1 MVQKRQVSVESLKT
15 FITDVKAQWHQWR
28 YGLLAGLFVI
38 GAIPLGSCSLDL
50 YRTEA
55 AEVPRLVYS
64 EISEPK
70 TFNPVTSQEA
80 TIVFGLLYEGLLS
93 ENAITNEL
101 EPSLAESWE
110 MSEDK
115 KRIVFTLREDLKW
128 SDGEPFT
135 TDDIV
140 FTYNDI
146 YFNPAIPSGERDI
159 LRIGDE
165 GAFPTVRKIDDR
177 RIEFTVPEPFAP
189 FLRYAGGLAILP
201 KHALEQYVNE
211 TDAEGNPRFLSVWGT
226 DTDPT
231 QIISSGPYTMVR
243 YDTLQRITFE
253 RNPNYWKQDD
263 TGQPQPFIQQFIVQI
278 VESTDSAMLQFR
290 SGGLDVIGVSSENF
304 ALLKREE
311 DRGNFTI
318 FNGGPQA
325 GTNFISFNLNKGSRD
340 GEPLVNPAKS
350 RWFNTQEFRQ
360 AVAYAIDRQTMI
372 NNIFQGLGQ
381 PQNSPI
387 SIQSPYFLS
396 EGLKSYDYDPDEAKA
411 LLESAGFKYQ
421 DDGRLVDWDDNPVR
435 FTLITNA
442 GNKIRESM
450 GAQIKRDLDNIGIQ
464 VDFQPIAF
472 NTLVE
477 KMTKYLD
484 WECFLLGLTGGV
496 EPNSGANVWR
506 VDGSL
511 HAFNQKPQE
520 GEEAL
525 EGREIAEWEAKLSQ
539 LYIEAAKELDEEAR
553 KELYAETQRLTQE
566 HLPFVYLV
574 NPLSLGAVRD
584 RVEGVEYSALGGSLW
599 NIDEL
604 QLEQQLMP

>member
-1 MVQKRQVSVESLKT
+1 MAQKRQGSVQSFKK
-15 FITDVKAQWHQWR
+15 FIANFSTQWNQWR
-28 YGLLAGLFVI
+28 YGLLAGLFLV
-38 GAIPLGSCSLDL
+38 GAIALGSCSLNL

-101 EPSLAESWE
+101 EPALAESWE

-115 KRIVFTLREDLKW
+115 KRIVFTLREELKW

-135 TDDIV
+135 ADDIL

-159 LRIGDE
+159 LRIGDT
-165 GAFPTVRKIDDR
+165 GAFPTVSKIDDR
-177 RIEFTVPEPFAP
+177 HVEFTVPEPFAP

-201 KHALEQYVNE
+201 KHALEEYVTD
-211 TDAEGNPRFLSVWGT
+211 TDAEGNPKFLSIWGT

-231 QIISSGPYTMVR
+231 DIIASGPYRMVS
-243 YDTLQRITFE
+243 YNTLQRITFE
-253 RNPNYWKQDD
+253 RNPNYWKESDA
-263 TGQPQPFIQQFIVQI
+263 GEPQPFIQEFIVQI

-290 SGGLDVIGVSSENF
+290 SGGLDVISVSSENF

-311 DRGNFTI
+311 DRADFTI
-318 FNGGPQA
+318 YNGGPQA
-325 GTNFISFNLNKGSRD
+325 GTNFISFNLNTGSRE
-340 GEPLVNPAKS
+340 GEPLVDPVRS
-350 RWFNTQEFRQ
+350 RWFNMQEFRQ

-387 SIQSPYFLS
+387 SIQSPYFKA
-396 EGLKSYDYDPDEAKA
+396 EGLKSYDYDPDQAKE
-411 LLESAGFKYQ
+411 LLQNAGFRYQ
-421 DDGRLVDWDDNPVR
+421 DDGQLVDWDDNPVR

-496 EPNSGANVWR
+496 EPNGGANVWR

-511 HAFNQKPQE
+511 HAFNQKPAD
-520 GEEAL
+520 GEEPL
-525 EGREIAEWEAKLSQ
+525 EGQEIAEWEAEISR
-539 LYIEAAKELDEEAR
+539 LYVDAAKELDEEAR
-553 KELYAETQRLTQE
+553 KELYGETQRLTQE
-566 HLPFVYLV
+566 YLPFIYLV
-574 NPLSLGAVRD
+574 NPLSLGAVRN
-584 RVEGVEYSALGGSLW
+584 RVEGVQYSALGGSLW
-599 NIDEL
+599 NIDDL
-604 QLEQQLMP
+604 QLDQQLTP

>member
-1 MVQKRQVSVESLKT
+1 MVIRRQFSMEWLNS
-15 FITDVKAQWHQWR
+15 IGSQWHRLKYW
-28 YGLLAGLFVI
+28 LLGGICVI
-38 GAIPLGSCSLDL
+38 GAIALGSCSLSL
-50 YRTEA
+50 YTTEA

-80 TIVFGLLYEGLLS
+80 TIVFGLLYEGLLT

-101 EPSLAESWE
+101 EPALAESWE
-110 MSEDK
+110 VSEDQ
-115 KRIVFTLREDLKW
+115 KRIVFTLREGLQW

-159 LRIGDE
+159 LRIGE
-165 GAFPTVRKIDDR
+165 SGAFPTVQKIDDR

-201 KHALEQYVNE
+201 KHVLEPYVKE
-211 TDAEGNPRFLSVWGT
+211 TDAEGNPKFLSIWGT

-231 QIISSGPYTMVR
+231 QIIASGPYRMVR
-243 YDTLQRITFE
+243 YNTLQRIIFE
-253 RNPNYWKQDD
+253 RNPHYWKETD
-263 TGQPQPFIQQFIVQI
+263 TGEPQPFIPQFIVQI

-290 SGGLDVIGVSSENF
+290 SGGLDVISVSSENF

-311 DRGNFTI
+311 DRGNFSI
-318 FNGGPQA
+318 YNGGPQA

-340 GEPLVNPAKS
+340 GEPLVNPVRS
-350 RWFNTQEFRQ
+350 RWFNTKEFRQ

-387 SIQSPYFLS
+387 SVQSPYYLS
-396 EGLKSYDYDPDEAKA
+396 EGLKSYDYNPDKSRA
-411 LLESAGFKYQ
+411 LLEGAGFQYQ
-421 DDGRLVDWDDNPVR
+421 ANGQLVDWDGNPVR

-450 GAQIKRDLDNIGIQ
+450 GAQIKRDLSKIGIQ

-525 EGREIAEWEAKLSQ
+525 EGREIADWEAEISR
-539 LYIEAAKELDEEAR
+539 LYIEAARELDEEAR
-553 KELYAETQRLTQE
+553 KDLYAQTQRLTQE
-566 HLPFVYLV
+566 YLPFIYLV
-574 NPLSLGAVRD
+574 NPLSLGAVRN
-584 RVEGVEYSALGGSLW
+584 RVEGVQYSALGGSLW

-604 QLEQQLMP
+604 KLGDQELTP